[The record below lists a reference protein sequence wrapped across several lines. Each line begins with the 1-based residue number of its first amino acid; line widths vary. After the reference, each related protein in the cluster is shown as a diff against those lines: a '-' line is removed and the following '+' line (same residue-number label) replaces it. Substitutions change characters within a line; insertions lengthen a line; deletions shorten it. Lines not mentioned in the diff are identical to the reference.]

1 MLPDKHMHAAH
12 KLLKKQCAK
21 TQGCQSTLLEQNNG
35 FKTASGEAVRIH
47 YNAAMHWVAASSN
60 TEGEVQLQDSRIG
73 AVVPAS
79 LEEQLSALYIPL
91 Q

>member
-1 MLPDKHMHAAH
+1 M
-12 KLLKKQCAK
+12 
-21 TQGCQSTLLEQNNG
+21 
-35 FKTASGEAVRIH
+35 TASGEAVRIH
-47 YNAAMHWVAASSN
+47 DNAAMHWVAASN

>member
-1 MLPDKHMHAAH
+1 MLTDEHMHTAH

-35 FKTASGEAVRIH
+35 FKTASGEAVCIH
-47 YNAAMHWVAASSN
+47 DNASMHWVAASN